1 MSSPSTLMYF
11 FCFLHV
17 SVFVEISMFFME
29 EHRHK
34 HKISKVEDNSTPS
47 TWILKLFLNSTE
59 EHVFLF

>member
-17 SVFVEISMFFME
+17 SLFVEIYMFLME
-29 EHRHK
+29 ENHHK
-34 HKISKVEDNSTPS
+34 HKISQVEDNSAPS
-47 TWILKLFLNSTE
+47 TWVLKLFLNSTE

>member
-11 FCFLHV
+11 FCFLDV
-17 SVFVEISMFFME
+17 SLFVEISMFLME

-34 HKISKVEDNSTPS
+34 HKRSQVEDNSTPS
-47 TWILKLFLNSTE
+47 TWILKLFLNSME